1 MSQSAVKDT
10 IRVYLLD
17 DHVMIRRGVRSFLEA
32 EQDLQVA
39 GESGRVSE
47 ALTEVL
53 ELSPDVAV
61 LDVELPDG
69 NGIDLCR
76 QIRSLDP
83 TIKVVVH
90 GEEDD
95 EDMMVS
101 AYLAGASG
109 YLHKQSSVEDLVK
122 GVRWVGQGWSLIQPH
137 IAMRVIELRKIE
149 QAAAPDA
156 MASLT
161 ATQAAILELIT
172 DGLTNKQI
180 GERLYLAEK
189 TVKNH
194 VTTLFAKLGVQGRT
208 QAAVLASRYRG

>member
-1 MSQSAVKDT
+1 MSQSAVQDA

-17 DHVMIRRGVRSFLEA
+17 DHALIRRGVRSFLES
-32 EQDLQVA
+32 EPDLTVV
-39 GESGRVSE
+39 GESASVAE
-47 ALTEVL
+47 ALTQIL
-53 ELSPDVAV
+53 DFAPDVAV
-61 LDVELPDG
+61 LDVTLPDG

-90 GEEDD
+90 GEEED
-95 EDMMVS
+95 EDLMVS

-109 YLHKQSSVEDLVK
+109 YLHEQSAVEDLIN

-149 QAAAPDA
+149 QAAAPDVL
-156 MASLT
+156 ASLT

-208 QAAVLASRYRG
+208 QAAVLASRYRN